1 MIQLDAT
8 QPIKITAKGKDSE
21 GNKWYTDPL
30 SMCVAD
36 VERRGARL
44 GWPEIVNGLYTPDEI
59 EIGLNERG
67 IELLEAA
74 A

>member
-1 MIQLDAT
+1 
-8 QPIKITAKGKDSE
+8 
-21 GNKWYTDPL
+21 
-30 SMCVAD
+30 MCVAD